1 MNIISALRSGI
12 WLNANI
18 RVKTKPLGGLSK
30 STPTKTEFKAKKH

>member
-18 RVKTKPLGGLSK
+18 RVKTKLGGGYLNQPPLK
-30 STPTKTEFKAKKH
+30 QNLKQK